1 MENKN
6 GYVSDDEIKKIPSS
20 LEECY
25 RPTPLVLRLRAVAK
39 SILKTAKILM
49 IVVVII
55 GLISAITSSLI
66 YDNRSNVKDFDIGNF
81 GMQLISTALEVLYIG
96 VAVDI
101 VGVILSSLSN
111 LIYNNSIT
119 ANVALYEADQ
129 RKKET
134 SSLDK

>member
-25 RPTPLVLRLRAVAK
+25 RPTPLVLRLRAVTK
-39 SILKTAKILM
+39 IIMKTARILM
-49 IVVVII
+49 KVVVII
-55 GLISAITSSLI
+55 GLINAITSSLI
-66 YDNRSNVKDFDIGNF
+66 YDYGSSVEDFDIGNF
-81 GMQLISTALEVLYIG
+81 VMQLISTALEVLYIG

-101 VGVILSSLSN
+101 VGVILSSLLN
-111 LIYNNSIT
+111 FIYNNSIT
-119 ANVALYEADQ
+119 TNVALYEAYQ

-134 SSLDK
+134 SSSDK

>member
-81 GMQLISTALEVLYIG
+81 GMSLISTALEVLYIG

-134 SSLDK
+134 SSSDK

>member
-25 RPTPLVLRLRAVAK
+25 RPTPLVKRLRAVAK

-49 IVVVII
+49 IVIVIV
-55 GLISAITSSLI
+55 GLINAITSSLI

-81 GMQLISTALEVLYIG
+81 GMSLISTALEVLYIG

-134 SSLDK
+134 SSSDK

>member
-81 GMQLISTALEVLYIG
+81 GMSLISTALEVLYIG
-96 VAVDI
+96 VAVDL

-134 SSLDK
+134 SSSDK